1 MDTKP
6 LVFVVDDDPIQ
17 LGVLE
22 QAFASLHV
30 PWDTR
35 FFQDPSDVILQ
46 LRKHP
51 GALVVTDWMMPEM
64 SGLDLCRQVRDD
76 TWHGKGFHY
85 CILLTSRRSARDA
98 VQGLDEAHEY
108 LVKPV
113 DPARLAARI
122 EAGLRYSQAPVPQP
136 AMPAPSLPSAP
147 SQHSALHYL
156 DIQLEAIAK
165 GHELWLF
172 LCVPEGLNAVG
183 QQFGAHIHGQILAE
197 WTQRIHARLRPEDLF
212 VPWTDGK
219 FLGVCPDSPVVQ
231 MRKAFARIHQA
242 VEAQP
247 FATDAGFF
255 SGNLC
260 AGLAGVDSEE
270 LNSWLL
276 IHQAEEALAQ
286 ARKQGPGTVIEAPL
300 VGTPTRL

>member
-1 MDTKP
+1 MDAKP

-22 QAFASLHV
+22 QAFASLRV

-35 FFQDPSDVILQ
+35 FFQDPSDVMLE

-51 GALVVTDWMMPEM
+51 GALMVTDWMMPEM

-113 DPARLAARI
+113 DPKRLATRI
-122 EAGLRYSQAPVPQP
+122 QAGLRYSQASTRRQEP
-136 AMPAPSLPSAP
+136 AGPPLADALARR
-147 SQHSALHYL
+147 SALHFL
-156 DIQLEAIAK
+156 DTQLETIARGK
-165 GHELWLF
+165 ELWIF
-172 LCVPEGLNAVG
+172 LCVPEGLDIVG
-183 QQFGAHIHGQILAE
+183 QRFGAHVHGQILAE
-197 WTQRIHARLRPEDLF
+197 WTRRIHAQLRPEDLF
-212 VPWTDGK
+212 VPWLDGS
-219 FLGVCPDSPVVQ
+219 FLGACPDSPASR
-231 MRKAFARIHQA
+231 MAESFERIRRS

-247 FATDAGFF
+247 FSTDAGFF

-270 LNSWLL
+270 LDSWLL
-276 IHQAEEALAQ
+276 IHLAEEALSQ
-286 ARKQGPGTVIEAPL
+286 ARQQGPGTVVTAPL
-300 VGTPTRL
+300 VGAPIR